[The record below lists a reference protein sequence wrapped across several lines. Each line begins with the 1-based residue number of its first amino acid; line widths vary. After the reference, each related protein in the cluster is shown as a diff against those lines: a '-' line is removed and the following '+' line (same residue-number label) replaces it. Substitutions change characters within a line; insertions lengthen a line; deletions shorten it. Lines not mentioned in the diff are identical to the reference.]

1 MPTFGSQ
8 VLLLTDDN
16 INKEDLEIEAVE
28 DSKESEEETVGIEN
42 ITFEENCDELEEAL
56 EVIDTVVTQDIRQ
69 GFKN

>member
-28 DSKESEEETVGIEN
+28 DSKESEEETLGIEN

-56 EVIDTVVTQDIRQ
+56 EVIDTAVTKDIRK